1 MVRAGRPVGEGSR
14 ATGPALPGRALAL
27 ALLVPF
33 VVVVAVVLAVS
44 GGSDDGHQNAPS
56 RPAATAP
63 GAVPKPT
70 ADRFDAARAMA
81 LLRLQVALG
90 PRPAGSTVLRH
101 LAVRLR
107 AALPNGHF
115 EPVPGS
121 DPGHPLR
128 NVVGVLPGRR
138 PAVLVAAHYDTQPL
152 PRGFVGA
159 NDGAAGTAAV
169 VELARA
175 LATEPAAAGAHEV
188 RFVLFD
194 GEELPRAKA
203 DSEDFE
209 ADALRGSKAY
219 AAAHAGEVGQLV
231 LLDYIAGRGVR
242 LPREGTSNRRLWS
255 RLRAAARRVG
265 TSAVFPPRVGISIT
279 DDHTPFLREG
289 VPAIDLIDWS
299 YPVKNTVRD
308 RLDRVSQRSLDAV
321 GETVLELVRE
331 LRR

>member
-1 MVRAGRPVGEGSR
+1 MVRAGRPVDDGRR
-14 ATGPALPGRALAL
+14 AARPALPARALAL
-27 ALLVPF
+27 ALVVPL
-33 VVVVAVVLAVS
+33 VVVVAVVVAAS
-44 GGSDDGHQNAPS
+44 GGGDGERQDTPS
-56 RPAATAP
+56 KPAATAP
-63 GAVPKPT
+63 GAVPTPKT
-70 ADRFDAARAMA
+70 NGFDAARAMA
-81 LLRLQVALG
+81 LLRLQVGLG
-90 PRPAGSTVLRH
+90 PRPAGSKVLRR

-107 AALPNGHF
+107 AALPDGRF
-115 EPVPGS
+115 EPVPGH
-121 DPGHPLR
+121 PGLR

-138 PAVLVAAHYDTQPL
+138 PAVLVGAHYDTQPL

-175 LATEPAAAGAHEV
+175 LATGPAAAGAREV

-203 DSEDFE
+203 GSEDFE

-219 AAAHAGEVGQLV
+219 AAAHAGEVGELV

-242 LPREGTSNRRLWS
+242 LPREGTSDRPLWA

-265 TSAVFPPRVGISIT
+265 TGAVFPSRVGIAIT

-289 VPAIDLIDWS
+289 VPAIDLIDWD
-299 YPVKNTVRD
+299 YPVKNTARD

-321 GETVLELVRE
+321 GETVLELVRA

>member
-1 MVRAGRPVGEGSR
+1 MVRAGRPVGDGRR
-14 ATGPALPGRALAL
+14 AATPGLPARALVL
-27 ALLVPF
+27 ALLVPL
-33 VVVVAVVLAVS
+33 VVVAAVLLAVS
-44 GGSDDGHQNAPS
+44 AGDDDE
-56 RPAATAP
+56 PAAPASRAAVAPAVPAP
-63 GAVPKPT
+63 GV
-70 ADRFDAARAMA
+70 DRFDAGRAFG
-81 LLRLQVALG
+81 LLRRQVALG
-90 PRPAGSTVLRH
+90 PRPAGSAVLRR

-107 AALPNGHF
+107 AALPGGRF
-115 EPVPGS
+115 EPVPGH
-121 DPGHPLR
+121 PGLR

-138 PAVLVAAHYDTQPL
+138 PAVLVGAHYDTQPL

-175 LATEPAAAGAHEV
+175 LAAEPAAPDAREV

-203 DSEDFE
+203 GSADFE

-219 AAAHAGEVGQLV
+219 AAAHARDVGQLV

-242 LPREGTSNRRLWS
+242 LPREGTSDRRLWA

-265 TSAVFPPRVGISIT
+265 TASVFPPRRGIAIT
-279 DDHTPFLREG
+279 DDHTPFLRAG
-289 VPAIDLIDWS
+289 VPAIDLIDWD
-299 YPVKNTVRD
+299 YAVKNTARD
-308 RLDRVSQRSLDAV
+308 RLAHVSERSLDAV

-331 LRR
+331 LRG

>member
-1 MVRAGRPVGEGSR
+1 MGSGRRA
-14 ATGPALPGRALAL
+14 AKPALPARALAL
-27 ALLVPF
+27 ALLVPL
-33 VVVVAVVLAVS
+33 VVVVAVVVAFS
-44 GGSDDGHQNAPS
+44 GGGDDEHQGAPS
-56 RPAATAP
+56 KAVATAP
-63 GAVPKPT
+63 GAVPTPT
-70 ADRFDAARAMA
+70 ADGFDAARAMT
-81 LLRLQVALG
+81 LLRLQAGLG
-90 PRPAGSTVLRH
+90 PRPAGSTVLRR

-107 AALPNGHF
+107 AALPNGRF

-121 DPGHPLR
+121 DPAQPLR
-128 NVVGVLPGRR
+128 NVVGVLPGRQ
-138 PAVLVAAHYDTQPL
+138 PAVLVGAHYDTQPL

-175 LATEPAAAGAHEV
+175 LATEPAPAGAREL

-203 DSEDFE
+203 DSENFE

-219 AAAHAGEVGQLV
+219 AAAHPGEVGRLV

-242 LPREGTSNRRLWS
+242 LPREGTSNRRLWA
-255 RLRAAARRVG
+255 RLRAAAHRVG
-265 TSAVFPPRVGISIT
+265 TGAVFPPRVGIAIT

-299 YPVKNTVRD
+299 YPVKNTARD